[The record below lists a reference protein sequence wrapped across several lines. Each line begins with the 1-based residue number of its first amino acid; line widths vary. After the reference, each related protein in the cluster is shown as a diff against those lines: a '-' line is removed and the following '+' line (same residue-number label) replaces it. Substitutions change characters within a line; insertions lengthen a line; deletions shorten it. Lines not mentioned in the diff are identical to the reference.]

1 MNDQRQQQ
9 LMRAAR
15 RVPAVAPSDDFCDD
29 VLRVIR
35 QDASGTLA
43 ARSLTLADQL
53 AALLPRLAV
62 TALVIIAAAV
72 AWEIFADGDFV
83 VQLAEATDEW
93 LLPVN
98 WL

>member
-15 RVPAVAPSDDFCDD
+15 RVPAVTPSEDFCDD

-62 TALVIIAAAV
+62 AALVIITAAV

>member
-1 MNDQRQQQ
+1 MNDQRQEQ

-15 RVPAVAPSDDFCDD
+15 RVPSVAPSEDFCDD
-29 VLRVIR
+29 VLRVIWR
-35 QDASGTLA
+35 ERTAAAST
-43 ARSLTLADQL
+43 TLADQL

-62 TALVIIAAAV
+62 AALVIIAAAV

-93 LLPVN
+93 LLPMN

>member
-15 RVPAVAPSDDFCDD
+15 RVPAVTPSEDFCDD
-29 VLRVIR
+29 VLRAI
-35 QDASGTLA
+35 QDASGKPA

-53 AALLPRLAV
+53 AALLPRLAAA
-62 TALVIIAAAV
+62 ALVIIAAAV

>member
-15 RVPAVAPSDDFCDD
+15 RVPAVTPSEVFCDD
-29 VLRVIR
+29 VLRAIR
-35 QDASGTLA
+35 KDASGKPA

-53 AALLPRLAV
+53 AALLPRLAAA
-62 TALVIIAAAV
+62 ALVIIAAAV

-83 VQLAEATDEW
+83 GQLAEATDQW

>member
-1 MNDQRQQQ
+1 MNDQQQQQQ

-15 RVPAVAPSDDFCDD
+15 RVPAATPSEDFCAD
-29 VLRVIR
+29 VLRAIR
-35 QDASGTLA
+35 RERTTAAST
-43 ARSLTLADQL
+43 TLADQL

-62 TALVIIAAAV
+62 AALVIITAAV

>member
-15 RVPAVAPSDDFCDD
+15 RVPAVAPSEDFCEG

-35 QDASGTLA
+35 QDASVPLA
-43 ARSLTLADQL
+43 AGSATLADQL

-62 TALVIIAAAV
+62 VAAVIIVAAAV
-72 AWEIFADGDFV
+72 WAFYADGDFV
-83 VQLAEATDEW
+83 AQLALASDEW
-93 LLPVN
+93 LLPSE

>member
-1 MNDQRQQQ
+1 MNDQQQQQ

-15 RVPAVAPSDDFCDD
+15 RVPAVTPSEVFCDD
-29 VLRVIR
+29 VLRAI

-43 ARSLTLADQL
+43 ARSFTLADQL
-53 AALLPRLAV
+53 AALLPRLAA

-83 VQLAEATDEW
+83 GQLAEATDQW

>member
-1 MNDQRQQQ
+1 MNDERQEQ

-15 RVPAVAPSDDFCDD
+15 RVPAAVPSDDFCED
-29 VLRVIR
+29 VLRAIR
-35 QDASGTLA
+35 QDVRRTAASA
-43 ARSLTLADQL
+43 SLADQL

-62 TALVIIAAAV
+62 AALVIIVAAV
-72 AWEIFADGDFV
+72 AWEVFADGDFV

>member
-1 MNDQRQQQ
+1 MNDKRQEQ

-15 RVPAVAPSDDFCDD
+15 RVPAVTPSEDFCTD

-43 ARSLTLADQL
+43 AHSATLADQL

-62 TALVIIAAAV
+62 VAAVIIVAAA
-72 AWEIFADGDFV
+72 AWAFYADGDFV
-83 VQLAEATDEW
+83 AQIALASDEW
-93 LLPVN
+93 LLPSE

>member
-15 RVPAVAPSDDFCDD
+15 RVKAVAPSEDFCAD
-29 VLRVIR
+29 VLHAIR
-35 QDASGTLA
+35 QDARRTAASASLA
-43 ARSLTLADQL
+43 EQL
-53 AALLPRLAV
+53 AALLPRLAAA
-62 TALVIIAAAV
+62 ALVIIMAAV
-72 AWEIFADGDFV
+72 AWEVFADGDFV

-93 LLPVN
+93 LLPAN

>member
-1 MNDQRQQQ
+1 MSDERQKQ
-9 LMRAAR
+9 LWRAAR
-15 RVPAVAPSDDFCDD
+15 RVPPVQPPEDFCAD

-43 ARSLTLADQL
+43 ARSGTLADQIS
-53 AALLPRLAV
+53 ALLPRLAAA
-62 TALVIIAAAV
+62 ALVIIVAAV
-72 AWEIFADGDFV
+72 VWEIFADGDFV